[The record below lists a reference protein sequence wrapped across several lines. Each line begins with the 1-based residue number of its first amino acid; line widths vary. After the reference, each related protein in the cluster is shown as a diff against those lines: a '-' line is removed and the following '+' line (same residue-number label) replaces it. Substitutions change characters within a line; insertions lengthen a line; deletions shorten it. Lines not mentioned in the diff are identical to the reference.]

1 MLNHEWCKSRQ
12 DHGIKNHKKDSRLLT
27 IIQPNLPNRLCRQCI
42 SKSTVHYKHNHGV
55 KKFIESHLILIW
67 LHFYKSFTNCLA
79 YLIILITFSFS
90 RLCVYT
96 LHSLTGCGLA
106 WRALVWLGPTGND
119 LAGSRLKRTYVDMH
133 GLTSVVQWN
142 MVSWKCPENPVSLLN
157 LGKG

>member
-90 RLCVYT
+90 RLCVCT

-106 WRALVWLGPTGND
+106 WPNRKWPCWEWPEWALHRYAWPDECGPVEHGV
-119 LAGSRLKRTYVDMH
+119 LKMSRKS
-133 GLTSVVQWN
+133 GKSFK
-142 MVSWKCPENPVSLLN
+142 SW
-157 LGKG
+157 